1 MELFK
6 NKTFQIIAIACVFFG
21 IIGLSFLFALLPKIL
36 GKPYIIEIEGYDP
49 RDLFLGNYVA
59 IMPIMKKKEFSN
71 KLPCDKVFTPLLLQE
86 DFYILDGNFS
96 CTPPQNLP
104 YIQAKKT
111 IYGLSFGFENY
122 YVSPSEAKRIE
133 KILQQER
140 LKAKIWIYKGKAR
153 MEEIIFNSSKQPT
166 P

>member
-1 MELFK
+1 MQFLK
-6 NKTFQIIAIACVFFG
+6 NKTFQIIGIAFVFFG
-21 IIGLSFLFALLPKIL
+21 IIAFSFLSALLPRIL
-36 GKPYIIEIEGYDP
+36 GTSYIIKIEGYDP

-59 IMPIMKKKEFSN
+59 ITPVMKESENPN
-71 KLPCDKVFTPLLLQE
+71 KLPCDVVFTPLLLQE
-86 DFYILDGNFS
+86 DFYILDGKFS

-111 IYGLSFGFENY
+111 AYGLSFGFENY

-133 KILQQER
+133 EILQKEK

-153 MEEIIFNSSKQPT
+153 MDEIIF
-166 P
+166 